1 MSSFSPRPSG
11 RADAR
16 RNAQR
21 ILEVTAELIA
31 ADPAT
36 TLEQVARRAG
46 ISRATVYH
54 HFASRDALLD
64 ALTEQSVE
72 EVAAA
77 LEAARP
83 DEGSATAAM
92 ERMLRA
98 AWQVIGRYRGLV
110 IVNPQRLQ
118 RAELR
123 TRLEPALAP
132 VRAVLA
138 RGQGSGEFD
147 PDLPGRVADR
157 DPHRHHPRREPS
169 GDRGRYGARC
179 GGGRATAHGKRH
191 AHRASARRLIAPN
204 AAGLP
209 RPSLPSVQHGRD
221 PDEQNH
227 Q

>member
-1 MSSFSPRPSG
+1 VSSFSPRPSG

-21 ILEVTAELIA
+21 ILDVTAELIA

-36 TLEQVARRAG
+36 TLEHVAARAG
-46 ISRATVYH
+46 VSRATVYH

-64 ALTEQSVE
+64 ALTEQSVG

-110 IVNPQRLQ
+110 IVNPQRLE
-118 RAELR
+118 RSELR
-123 TRLEPALAP
+123 ARMQPALAP

-147 PDLPGRVADR
+147 PELPIEWLIGILTDMIHAASRHVSAGAMEPDVAEQVMLR
-157 DPHRHHPRREPS
+157 TVRAVLGGHHRER
-169 GDRGRYGARC
+169 
-179 GGGRATAHGKRH
+179 
-191 AHRASARRLIAPN
+191 
-204 AAGLP
+204 
-209 RPSLPSVQHGRD
+209 
-221 PDEQNH
+221 
-227 Q
+227 